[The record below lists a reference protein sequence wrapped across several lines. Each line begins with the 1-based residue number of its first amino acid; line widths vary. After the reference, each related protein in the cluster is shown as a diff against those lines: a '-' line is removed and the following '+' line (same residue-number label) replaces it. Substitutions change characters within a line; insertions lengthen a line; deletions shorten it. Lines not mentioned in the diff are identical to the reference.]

1 MCSYIVQQVSTLSVL
16 FLVALLKK
24 VYSNGARNYPSYII
38 ARMPKE
44 IRKRDGSVVTFSPE
58 KITRALA
65 RAFIETGEGDME
77 VARTLTAMVEERIA
91 RIEKETRN
99 YVPDVEEIQD
109 FVELALI
116 EKGLAKTAKS
126 YILYREEHRR
136 LRETQREILHGKVT
150 KLPFSLNALRVVAK
164 RYLQQD
170 AEGRPTET
178 PEEMFRRVAD
188 SLAAIERNYGKQEA
202 TVQSWSDKFYDVLSH
217 FEFTPAGRT
226 ITNAGAQTPVVANCI
241 VLHFEDSM
249 NGIFQTL
256 KEATLLQQQGS
267 GLGFAF
273 HLIRPAGLRA
283 SRTQGRASG
292 PVSFLQVYNTAF
304 GIIQQQNR
312 HGANMAVM
320 RVDHPDILDF
330 LHCKEQEGSIA
341 NFNISVGFTDRFMQ
355 AVEDNSPEPWM
366 CEWKG
371 TPMYPRRVK
380 RNARGVVEEIIEEKM
395 TARQLF
401 DEIVSA
407 AWNNGEPGAV
417 FLDEVNRTNPVPA
430 LGRLETCN
438 PCGEQFLHDG
448 DVCNLGSINLAQF
461 GKRGQLDE
469 ARLREVTAIAT
480 RMLDNVIDQYGF
492 AVERVQQTA
501 TGNRRI
507 GLGIMGFADLLYQ
520 LRIGYNSPE
529 GFAMAE
535 RVMSIIQE
543 ESHRTSQVLA
553 DEKGVFPNFSKS
565 VYAQQGIKMRN
576 AALTTVAPTG
586 TIAMMLDASGGVE
599 PFFALA
605 YHYKGILGGTVSL
618 HYINK
623 YLEKE
628 LRERGL
634 YSEELIERIIQEG
647 SLQNID
653 EIPLDMKRVY
663 VTAMD
668 IAAEDHIR
676 MQASFQKHVDN
687 SISKTCNFPYDAT
700 HDDVRQGYLLGWK
713 LGCKGMTVYRDGSR
727 EIQVLNL
734 NKKKDEVKETP
745 APVVPVAQFEPV
757 AIHSSVANSIPL
769 FQTAT
774 VSLAQAVA
782 PVRERVAV
790 AERLRDIVDEAQ
802 ASMTAKEKIEA
813 DICPECDSKLQPL
826 EGCTSCPSCGWALCT
841 L

>member
-1 MCSYIVQQVSTLSVL
+1 
-16 FLVALLKK
+16 
-24 VYSNGARNYPSYII
+24 
-38 ARMPKE
+38 MPKE
-44 IRKRDGSVVTFSPE
+44 IRKRDGSVVAFSSD

-65 RAFIETGEGDME
+65 RAFIETGEGDMATAKE
-77 VARTLTAMVEERIA
+77 LTAAVVERLEV
-91 RIEKETRN
+91 IEKESKK
-99 YVPDVEEIQD
+99 YVPEVEEIQD

-116 EKGLAKTAKS
+116 ERGLAKTAKA

-136 LRETQREILHGKVT
+136 LREAQREILHGRTT

-170 AEGRPTET
+170 EDGLPCET

-188 SLAAIERNYGKQEA
+188 SLASVERDYAKTEA
-202 TVQSWSDKFYDVLSH
+202 SVQQWSDKFYEVLSR

-249 NGIFQTL
+249 QGIFETL

-273 HLIRPAGLRA
+273 HLLRPAGLRA

-330 LHCKEQEGSIA
+330 LHCKEQEGAIV
-341 NFNISVGFTDRFMQ
+341 NFNISVGFTDKFMQ
-355 AVEDNSPEPWM
+355 AVEDDSPVPWM
-366 CEWKG
+366 CAWKG

-380 RNARGVVEEIIEEKM
+380 RNSRGIVEEIIEEKM

-430 LGRLETCN
+430 LGRIETCN

-448 DVCNLGSINLAQF
+448 DVCNLGSINLAQLA
-461 GKRGQLDE
+461 KRGQLYE
-469 ARLREVTAIAT
+469 TRLREVTAIAT
-480 RMLDNVIDQYGF
+480 RMLDNVIDNYGF
-492 AVERVQQTA
+492 AVDRVQQTA
-501 TGNRRI
+501 TNNRRL
-507 GLGIMGFADLLYQ
+507 GLGVMGFADLLYQ
-520 LRIGYNSPE
+520 LRIGYDTPE

-535 RVMSIIQE
+535 RVMGIIQDE
-543 ESHRTSQVLA
+543 AHKTSRALA
-553 DEKGVFPNFSKS
+553 DEKGVFRNWEKS
-565 VYAQQGIKMRN
+565 VFAERGIKMRN

-605 YHYKGILGGTVSL
+605 YHYKGILGGNVSL
-618 HYINK
+618 HYVNK

-628 LRERGL
+628 LKGRGL
-634 YSEELIERIIQEG
+634 YADHLIEQIIEEG
-647 SLQNID
+647 SLQGI
-653 EIPLDMKRVY
+653 EGIPDDIKRVY

-676 MQASFQKHVDN
+676 MQAAFQKHVDN
-687 SISKTCNFPYDAT
+687 SISKTCNFSYDAT
-700 HDDVRQGYLLGWK
+700 HDDVRAGYLLGWR
-713 LGCKGMTVYRDGSR
+713 LGCKGLTVYRDGSR
-727 EIQVLNL
+727 EVQVLNL
-734 NKKKDEVKETP
+734 NKKKESAVRVMEMAP
-745 APVVPVAQFEPV
+745 AAAPVAVA
-757 AIHSSVANSIPL
+757 A
-769 FQTAT
+769 
-774 VSLAQAVA
+774 A

-790 AERLRDIVDEAQ
+790 AERLRGVDEEVQ
-802 ASMTAKEKIEA
+802 ALESSKEKIA
-813 DICPECDSKLQPL
+813 SGVCPECSATLVPA
-826 EGCTSCPSCGWALCT
+826 EGCMSCPGCGWALCT

>member
-1 MCSYIVQQVSTLSVL
+1 
-16 FLVALLKK
+16 
-24 VYSNGARNYPSYII
+24 
-38 ARMPKE
+38 MPKE
-44 IRKRDGSVVTFSPE
+44 IRKRDRSVVAFSSD

-65 RAFIETGEGDME
+65 RAFIETGEGDMA
-77 VARTLTAMVEERIA
+77 VARELTAMVAERLEV
-91 RIEKETRN
+91 IEKESKK

-116 EKGLAKTAKS
+116 EKGLAKTAKA

-136 LRETQREILHGKVT
+136 LREAQREILHGRIT

-170 AEGRPTET
+170 EDGLPAET
-178 PEEMFRRVAD
+178 PEDMFRRVAD
-188 SLAAIERNYGKQEA
+188 CLASVERDYGKTEVS
-202 TVQSWSDKFYDVLSH
+202 VQQWSDKFYEVLSR

-249 NGIFQTL
+249 QGIFETL

-267 GLGFAF
+267 GLGFAL
-273 HLIRPAGLRA
+273 HLLRPAGLRA

-292 PVSFLQVYNTAF
+292 PISFLQVYNTAF

-330 LHCKEQEGSIA
+330 LHCKEQEGAIV
-341 NFNISVGFTDRFMQ
+341 NFNISVGFTDKFMQ
-355 AVEDNSPEPWM
+355 AVEDDSPEPWM

-380 RNARGVVEEIIEEKM
+380 RNSRGIVEEIIEEKM

-430 LGRLETCN
+430 LGRIETCN

-461 GKRGQLDE
+461 AKRGQLNE
-469 ARLREVTAIAT
+469 TRLREVTAIAT
-480 RMLDNVIDQYGF
+480 RMLDNVIDNYGF
-492 AVERVQQTA
+492 AVDRVQQTA
-501 TGNRRI
+501 TGNRRL
-507 GLGIMGFADLLYQ
+507 GLGVMGFADLLYQ
-520 LRIGYNSPE
+520 LRIGYNTPE
-529 GFAMAE
+529 GIAMAE
-535 RVMSIIQE
+535 RVMGIIQDE
-543 ESHRTSQVLA
+543 AHKTSRALA
-553 DEKGVFPNFSKS
+553 DEKGVFRNWEKS
-565 VYAQQGIKMRN
+565 VFAQRGIKMRN

-605 YHYKGILGGTVSL
+605 YHYKGILGGNVSL
-618 HYINK
+618 HYVNK

-628 LRERGL
+628 LKGRGL
-634 YSEELIERIIQEG
+634 YADHLIERIIEEG
-647 SLQNID
+647 SFQGI
-653 EIPLDMKRVY
+653 EGIPDDIKRIY

-676 MQASFQKHVDN
+676 MQAAFQKHVDN

-700 HDDVRQGYLLGWK
+700 HDDVRAGYLLGWR
-713 LGCKGMTVYRDGSR
+713 LGCKGLTVYRDGSR
-727 EIQVLNL
+727 EVQVLNL
-734 NKKKDEVKETP
+734 NKKKEP
-745 APVVPVAQFEPV
+745 AV
-757 AIHSSVANSIPL
+757 ISVAVAAAAAP
-769 FQTAT
+769 
-774 VSLAQAVA
+774 VA

-790 AERLRDIVDEAQ
+790 AERLRGVDEEVQ
-802 ASMTAKEKIEA
+802 ALETSKESIA
-813 DICPECDSKLQPL
+813 DGVCPECSATLVPA
-826 EGCTSCPSCGWALCT
+826 EGCMSCPGCGWALCA

>member
-1 MCSYIVQQVSTLSVL
+1 
-16 FLVALLKK
+16 
-24 VYSNGARNYPSYII
+24 
-38 ARMPKE
+38 MPKE
-44 IRKRDGSVVTFSPE
+44 IRKRDGSVVAFSSD

-65 RAFIETGEGDME
+65 RAFIETGEGDMDT
-77 VARTLTAMVEERIA
+77 ARSLTAMVEERIKG
-91 RIEKETRN
+91 IEKGTPT

-116 EKGLAKTAKS
+116 EKSLPKTAKA

-136 LRETQREILHGKVT
+136 LREAQREILHGQVT

-170 AEGRPTET
+170 AEGRPTES
-178 PEEMFRRVAD
+178 PEHMFRRVAD
-188 SLAAIERNYGKQEA
+188 SLASVERTYGKTNESIQH
-202 TVQSWSDKFYDVLSH
+202 WSDQFYDVLSK

-249 NGIFQTL
+249 QGIFQTL

-273 HLIRPAGLRA
+273 HLLLPAGLRA

-292 PVSFLQVYNTAF
+292 PVSFLHVYNTAF

-330 LHCKEQEGSIA
+330 LHCKEQEGSIV
-341 NFNISVGFTDRFMQ
+341 NFNISVGLTDKFMQ
-355 AVEDNSPEPWM
+355 AVEDNTDVPWM
-366 CEWKG
+366 CDWKG
-371 TPMYPRRVK
+371 TAMYPRRVK
-380 RNARGVVEEIIEEKM
+380 RNSRGIVEEIIEEKM

-417 FLDEVNRTNPVPA
+417 FLDEVNRTNPVPE
-430 LGRLETCN
+430 LGRIETCN

-461 GKRGQLDE
+461 AKRGHLDE

-480 RMLDNVIDQYGF
+480 RMLDNVIDTYGF

-501 TGNRRI
+501 TGNRRL
-507 GLGIMGFADLLYQ
+507 GLGVMGFADLLYE
-520 LRIGYNSPE
+520 LRLGYNTQE
-529 GFAMAE
+529 GFDMAE
-535 RVMSIIQE
+535 RVMGIIQD
-543 ESHRTSQVLA
+543 ESHKTSQILA
-553 DEKGVFPNFSKS
+553 DEKGVFANYSKS
-565 VYAQQGIKMRN
+565 VFAKRGVKMRN

-605 YHYKGILGGTVSL
+605 YHYKGILGGHINL
-618 HYINK
+618 HYVNK

-628 LRERGL
+628 LKERGL
-634 YSEELIERIIQEG
+634 YTSELIERIIEQG
-647 SLQNID
+647 SLQAID
-653 EIPLDMKRVY
+653 EIPADMKRVY

-668 IAAEDHIR
+668 ISAEHHIR
-676 MQASFQKHVDN
+676 MQAAFQKHVDN

-700 HDDVRQGYLLGWK
+700 HDDVRAGYLLGWR

-734 NKKKDEVKETP
+734 NKKKDEKPAVAETTAAPEAAVPKQAAAVRP
-745 APVVPVAQFEPV
+745 AAV
-757 AIHSSVANSIPL
+757 
-769 FQTAT
+769 AT
-774 VSLAQAVA
+774 VHAPSASHTHTTHGHAAAQTMAA

-790 AERLRDIVDEAQ
+790 AEQRMSDLHEIAGETQ
-802 ASMTAKEKIEA
+802 AAMSAKEKIEA
-813 DICPECDSKLQPL
+813 GVCPECSGTLQPS
-826 EGCTSCPSCGWALCT
+826 EGCTSCPGCGWALCA

>member
-1 MCSYIVQQVSTLSVL
+1 
-16 FLVALLKK
+16 
-24 VYSNGARNYPSYII
+24 
-38 ARMPKE
+38 MPKE
-44 IRKRDGSVVTFSPE
+44 IRKRDGSLVAFSSE

-65 RAFIETGEGDME
+65 RAFIETGEGDMD
-77 VARTLTAMVEERIA
+77 VARELTAMVEERLS
-91 RIEKETRN
+91 RIEKGTKN
-99 YVPDVEEIQD
+99 YIPEVEEIQD

-116 EKGLAKTAKS
+116 EKGLAKTAKA

-136 LRETQREILHGKVT
+136 LREAQREILHGKTT

-170 AEGRPTET
+170 EEGRPVET

-188 SLAAIERNYGKQEA
+188 VLAASERDYGKNDDA
-202 TVQSWSDKFYDVLSH
+202 VRYWSNKFYEVLSN

-249 NGIFQTL
+249 RGIFQTL
-256 KEATLLQQQGS
+256 QEATLLQQQGS
-267 GLGFAF
+267 GLGFGF
-273 HLIRPAGLRA
+273 HLLRPAGLRA
-283 SRTQGRASG
+283 ARTQGRASG
-292 PVSFLQVYNTAF
+292 PVSFLAVYNTAF

-330 LHCKEQEGSIA
+330 LHCKEHEGAIV
-341 NFNISVGFTDRFMQ
+341 NFNISVGLTDKFMQ

-380 RNARGVVEEIIEEKM
+380 RNSRGIVEEIIEEKM
-395 TARQLF
+395 TARELF

-417 FLDEVNRTNPVPA
+417 FLDEVNRTNPVPE
-430 LGRLETCN
+430 LGRIETCN

-448 DVCNLGSINLAQF
+448 DVCNLGSINLARF
-461 GKRGQLDE
+461 VKRGQLDE
-469 ARLREVTAIAT
+469 VRLREVTAIAT
-480 RMLDNVIDQYGF
+480 RMLDNVIDRYGF

-501 TGNRRI
+501 IGNRRL
-507 GLGIMGFADLLYQ
+507 GLGVMGFADLLYR

-535 RVMSIIQE
+535 RVMGIIQE
-543 ESHRTSQVLA
+543 ASHQTSQILA
-553 DEKGVFPNFSKS
+553 DEKGVFPNYSKS
-565 VYAQQGIKMRN
+565 VYAKQGTNMRN
-576 AALTTVAPTG
+576 AAVTTVAPTG
-586 TIAMMLDASGGVE
+586 TIAMMLDASGGIE

-605 YHYKGILGGTVSL
+605 YHYKGILGGNVSL
-618 HYINK
+618 HYVNK
-623 YLEKE
+623 YLERE

-634 YSEELIERIIQEG
+634 YTEELIERIIEEG
-647 SLQNID
+647 SLQNI
-653 EIPLDMKRVY
+653 EAIPADMKRVY

-668 IAAEDHIR
+668 IAAEDHIH
-676 MQASFQKHVDN
+676 MQAAFQKHVDN

-700 HDDVRQGYLLGWK
+700 HDDVRQGYLLGWR
-713 LGCKGMTVYRDGSR
+713 LGCKGLTVYRDGSR
-727 EIQVLNL
+727 EVQVLNL
-734 NKKKDEVKETP
+734 NKKKEAAHVATSALAAVPLHHHHVP
-745 APVVPVAQFEPV
+745 APQLMAVQA
-757 AIHSSVANSIPL
+757 
-769 FQTAT
+769 TA
-774 VSLAQAVA
+774 AA

-790 AERLRDIVDEAQ
+790 AERLRETADEAQ
-802 ASMTAKEKIEA
+802 VELSAKERIEA
-813 DICPECDSKLQPL
+813 GICPECSVQLQPA
-826 EGCTSCPSCGWALCT
+826 EGCTSCLSCGWALCM

>member
-1 MCSYIVQQVSTLSVL
+1 
-16 FLVALLKK
+16 
-24 VYSNGARNYPSYII
+24 
-38 ARMPKE
+38 MPKE
-44 IRKRDGSVVTFSPE
+44 IRKRDGSVVAFSSD
-58 KITRALA
+58 KIIRALA
-65 RAFIETGEGDME
+65 RAFIETGEGDMDT
-77 VARTLTAMVEERIA
+77 ARQLAATVEERL
-91 RIEKETRN
+91 RTIEKEAPN
-99 YVPDVEEIQD
+99 YVPGVEEIQD

-116 EKGLAKTAKS
+116 EAGLAKTTKA

-136 LRETQREILHGKVT
+136 EREAQREILHGRTT

-188 SLAAIERNYGKQEA
+188 SLAAIERDYGKKDTAIQY
-202 TVQSWSDKFYDVLSH
+202 WSDQFYDVLSN

-249 NGIFQTL
+249 QGIFETL

-273 HLIRPAGLRA
+273 HLLRPAGLRA

-330 LHCKEQEGSIA
+330 LHCKEKEGSIV
-341 NFNISVGFTDRFMQ
+341 NFNISVGLTDKFMQ
-355 AVEDNSPEPWM
+355 AVDDNSPEPWM

-371 TPMYPRRVK
+371 TPMFPRRVK
-380 RNARGVVEEIIEEKM
+380 RNSRGVVEEIIEEKM

-401 DEIVSA
+401 DEIISA

-417 FLDEVNRTNPVPA
+417 FLDEVNRTNPVPE

-448 DVCNLGSINLAQF
+448 DVCNLGSINLARF
-461 GKRGQLDE
+461 AKRGQLDE
-469 ARLREVTAIAT
+469 ARLRQVTAVAT
-480 RMLDNVIDQYGF
+480 RMLDNVIDSYGF
-492 AVERVQQTA
+492 AVDRVQQTA

-507 GLGIMGFADLLYQ
+507 GLGVMGFADLLYQ
-520 LRIGYNSPE
+520 LHIGYGTQE

-535 RVMSIIQE
+535 RVMGIIQD
-543 ESHRTSQVLA
+543 ESHKTSQVLA
-553 DEKGVFPNFSKS
+553 DEKGVFANYDKS
-565 VYAQQGIKMRN
+565 IYARQGIKMRN

-605 YHYKGILGGTVSL
+605 YHYKGILGGHVNL
-618 HYINK
+618 HYVNK

-628 LRERGL
+628 LKERGL
-634 YSEELIERIIQEG
+634 YSPELIERVIEEG
-647 SLQNID
+647 SLRNID
-653 EIPLDMKRVY
+653 GIPEDIKRVY

-668 IAAEDHIR
+668 IAAEHHIR

-700 HDDVRQGYLLGWK
+700 HDDVRAGYLLGWR
-713 LGCKGMTVYRDGSR
+713 LGCKGLTVYRDGSR
-727 EIQVLNL
+727 EVQVLNL
-734 NKKKDEVKETP
+734 NKKKEEVQTAPQKE
-745 APVVPVAQFEPV
+745 AEPV
-757 AIHSSVANSIPL
+757 AHIPTPVLAKPVMSSPRPTPI
-769 FQTAT
+769 TT
-774 VSLAQAVA
+774 VHVHGHGGQAVA
-782 PVRERVAV
+782 PVRERIAV
-790 AERLRDIVDEAQ
+790 ADQVADMSTIRQETQTAM
-802 ASMTAKEKIEA
+802 SAKEKIEA
-813 DICPECDSKLQPL
+813 DICPECDGGLQAS
-826 EGCTSCPSCGWALCT
+826 EGCASCPACGWALCT